1 METRSNKSL
10 ESVKPK
16 RWKFLALFAQ
26 VPLLSWLFGVL
37 IAVVLEHYVGL
48 QIAWALKLP
57 KIPALFGILI
67 MLKTPLLIPSVLL
80 YVILIYILP
89 IGVIAQ
95 LSISLTNKLA
105 AKLLKFPI
113 VISVLIHLGL
123 LYATLHIWAGMS
135 DYRILTLK
143 LMLIAVMLTLSL
155 NVING
160 YMGEFSCSHPGF
172 MALGAYVASVF
183 TLILFINGGFFEA
196 RYELTRQAFEDL
208 RSKDVSEDILE
219 DLKALQDQT
228 FVGKDEF
235 LSAVEEH
242 IGEKQAGEY
251 QRLILKQAF
260 ADPFLPPA
268 LGPFMFPIGLIL
280 GGLVASVGALA
291 VAIPSFRT
299 RGDYLAII
307 SLAFM
312 FIVKSLIENLEIVG
326 GPRGLSGQPDYASL
340 PVVFLW
346 TVACV
351 WIINNFVRSTMGK
364 ALNAVRDNY
373 MAADAMT
380 VNTRRT
386 KFVAFL
392 FAAFWA
398 GVAGGL
404 FAHVIR
410 YVNPGTFDIK
420 KLAEVLAMVYFGG
433 LNSAY
438 GSIVGA
444 VSISLLGEA
453 LRPLEIFKWIII
465 PLLLILVMIY
475 RPTGLIAFKELNVE
489 KLLKP
494 KQKPEKEV

>member
-1 METRSNKSL
+1 MEIRNNNSLETVKLPGWKSL
-10 ESVKPK
+10 AVFS
-16 RWKFLALFAQ
+16 Q
-26 VPLLSWLFGVL
+26 VPMLGWLFGVL
-37 IAVVLEHYVGL
+37 VAVVLERYVGL
-48 QIAWALKLP
+48 QFAWILKLP
-57 KIPALFGILI
+57 KIPALFGFLI
-67 MLKTPLLIPSVLL
+67 MLKSPLLIPSALVYVLL
-80 YVILIYILP
+80 IYVLP
-89 IGVIAQ
+89 IGIIAR
-95 LSISLTNKLA
+95 LSTSVANKLA
-105 AKLLKFPI
+105 AKLLAFSL
-113 VISVLIHLGL
+113 VISTVIHLGI
-123 LYATLHIWAGMS
+123 LYAALHIWAGVS
-135 DYRILTLK
+135 DYRLLVLK
-143 LMLIAVMLTLSL
+143 LILIAIMLTLSL
-155 NVING
+155 NIING

-172 MALGAYVASVF
+172 MAIGAYVASVF
-183 TLILFINGGFFEA
+183 TLALFINGGFFEA
-196 RYELTRQAFEDL
+196 RYKLTPQVFEQL
-208 RSKDVSEDILE
+208 RSQDVPEAVLE
-219 DLKALQDQT
+219 DLQILQDQT
-228 FVGKDEF
+228 IVGKEAF
-235 LSAVEEH
+235 LSALAKHLGEERT
-242 IGEKQAGEY
+242 GEY
-251 QRLILKQAF
+251 RRPLLKQSF
-260 ADPFLPPA
+260 AAPFLPEA
-268 LGPFMFPIGLIL
+268 LGPVLFPIGLIL

-326 GPRGLSGQPDYASL
+326 GPRGLGGQPDYATL

-351 WIINNFVRSTMGK
+351 WVINNFVRSTMGK

-380 VNTRRT
+380 VNSKQT
-386 KFVAFL
+386 KFMAFL

-433 LNSAY
+433 LNSTY

-465 PLLLILVMIY
+465 PLLLILVIIY
-475 RPTGLIAFKELNVE
+475 RPTGLIAFKELYIEN
-489 KLLKP
+489 LLKP
-494 KQKPEKEV
+494 KDTAKEV